1 MQRSALKNWLTA
13 AILALIGAIFGNF
26 SSAADVAG
34 ATGATLVRITT
45 SFDAKYAAAV
55 LREVAHR
62 LKKLPASAAA
72 TTETGTD
79 PDFDSRQAGRVAQD
93 IDVLKADQ
101 ARTWRFVA
109 IAQGHAHP
117 LEIRALL
124 DDLGMLD
131 LDFATDAQ
139 LAPTVRAAVDGY
151 LNGRGH

>member
-1 MQRSALKNWLTA
+1 MQASALKKRLTA
-13 AILALIGAIFGNF
+13 AIWVLIVGIFNNF
-26 SSAADVAG
+26 SHAMDGPG
-34 ATGATLVRITT
+34 ASGGTLVRITT

-62 LKKLPASAAA
+62 LKKLPSSGAAP
-72 TTETGTD
+72 TGTGTD

-101 ARTWRFVA
+101 AKTWRFVA
-109 IAQGHAHP
+109 ITQGQAHP